1 MTHIERFLRWH
12 LVDVLKNKSEY
23 KCRICGETLFYRG
36 DRNNDI
42 SMHFWNKHREIYL
55 MAKKCDDGL
64 NEYCDML
71 KMILKKYGK
80 NKEVMKN
87 EKL

>member
-36 DRNNDI
+36 DKAAILLSTSESDI
-42 SMHFWNKHREIYL
+42 NAWASLDTLFAAILLSTSESSLYGHQEW
-55 MAKKCDDGL
+55 L
-64 NEYCDML
+64 NEIESCHTT
-71 KMILKKYGK
+71 
-80 NKEVMKN
+80 
-87 EKL
+87 